1 MISSGTELLGTVE
14 TGWTVDFEAR
24 EFQSVQIN
32 QALLEELAR
41 KTGGQV
47 VQARD
52 LDRFVKTL
60 PAKTAPITETLVR
73 PLWDLPGVL
82 PLLFGLVLV
91 CFAVEWT
98 LRRWRGLP

>member
-1 MISSGTELLGTVE
+1 P
-14 TGWTVDFEAR
+14 
-24 EFQSVQIN
+24 
-32 QALLEELAR
+32 LLETLAQ
-41 KTGGQV
+41 KTGAHV

-52 LDRFVKTL
+52 LDQFVKTL
-60 PAKTAPITETLVR
+60 SARTAPITETRVR

-82 PLLFGLVLV
+82 PLLFGLVLA